1 LDWNRAA
8 GGLQA
13 HGAGA
18 RPMRS
23 DIGRGTQKITGSL
36 IRSNNF
42 RTIEAMANVVE
53 NLGKLERRVTISLPK
68 DAVQKEVDSRIRQ
81 LAKNVRMPGFRP
93 GKVPLKMV
101 TQQYSGQVQAEV
113 LSDKVGKQ
121 FFDISRAENLRV
133 AGQPSFAPK
142 SDAAASD
149 FAFDATFEVYPEV
162 TLGDIANVELERT
175 TTTIGEAE
183 VDRTLDILRKQRVHY
198 HVRGEAG
205 EHGDGGGEVA
215 AKDGDRVTVD
225 FVGKLDG
232 EAFQGGTA
240 EDFAFVLG
248 EGRMLPEFETAA
260 LGLKAGESRE
270 FDLAFPAD
278 YHGKEVAGKTAQ
290 FTITMKRIEWPH
302 LPEIDAEF
310 AKSLGIA
317 DGDLVKMRAE
327 IRDNLE
333 REAKRRTQSIVK
345 NQVMDALLKV
355 AELDVPNAL
364 IEQDQQ
370 RLVEMARQDL
380 AQRGVPN
387 ADSAPIP
394 AEMFKEQAERRVKLG
409 LVLAELVKANQ
420 LEAKPEQIRAEV
432 DEFAKSYE
440 DPKEV
445 VRWYYSNQQ
454 RLAEMESYVVESNVV
469 EFVLGKAKV
478 TDKEVSFEEL
488 ASATAQP
495 QA

>member
-1 LDWNRAA
+1 
-8 GGLQA
+8 
-13 HGAGA
+13 
-18 RPMRS
+18 MRS

>member
-1 LDWNRAA
+1 
-8 GGLQA
+8 
-13 HGAGA
+13 
-18 RPMRS
+18 
-23 DIGRGTQKITGSL
+23 
-36 IRSNNF
+36 
-42 RTIEAMANVVE
+42 MANVVE

-68 DAVQKEVDSRIRQ
+68 ELVQKEVDSRIRQ

-101 TQQYSGQVQAEV
+101 TQQYSGQVEAEV

-133 AGQPSFAPK
+133 AGQPSFSPK
-142 SDAAASD
+142 EGAGEEA

-162 TLGDIANVELERT
+162 KLGDVAAAEIERT
-175 TTTIGEAE
+175 VTTITEAE
-183 VDRTLDILRKQRVHY
+183 VDRTLDILRKQRVHF
-198 HVRGEAG
+198 HARGEAG
-205 EHGDGGGEVA
+205 EHGDGGANA
-215 AKDGDRVTVD
+215 AAQEGDRVTID
-225 FVGKLDG
+225 FVGKIDDV
-232 EAFQGGTA
+232 AFQGGSA
-240 EDFAFVLG
+240 EDFSFVLG
-248 EGRMLPEFETAA
+248 EGRMLPEFEKAA
-260 LGLKAGESRE
+260 TGLNAGEARE
-270 FDLAFPAD
+270 FDLTFPED

-290 FTITMKRIEWPH
+290 FTITMKKIEWPH
-302 LPEIDAEF
+302 LPEINEEF

-317 DGDLVKMRAE
+317 DGDLTKMRAE
-327 IRDNLE
+327 IKENLE
-333 REAKRRTQSIVK
+333 REAKRRTQAIVK
-345 NQVMDALLKV
+345 NQVMDALLKI

-364 IEQDQQ
+364 IEQDQE

-387 ADSAPIP
+387 AASAPIP

-409 LVLAELVKANQ
+409 LVLAELVKENK

-454 RLAEMESYVVESNVV
+454 RLAEMEAYVVESNVV

-478 TDKEVSFEEL
+478 TDKEVSFEAL
-488 ASATAQP
+488 ASATAQA

>member
-1 LDWNRAA
+1 
-8 GGLQA
+8 
-13 HGAGA
+13 
-18 RPMRS
+18 
-23 DIGRGTQKITGSL
+23 
-36 IRSNNF
+36 
-42 RTIEAMANVVE
+42 MANVVE

-68 DAVQKEVDSRIRQ
+68 ETVQKEVDSRIRQ

-101 TQQYSGQVQAEV
+101 TQQYSGQVEAEV

-121 FFDISRAENLRV
+121 FFDISRTENLRV
-133 AGQPSFAPK
+133 AGQPSFSPK
-142 SDAAASD
+142 EGSGEEAY
-149 FAFDATFEVYPEV
+149 AFDATFEVYPEV
-162 TLGDIANVELERT
+162 SLGDVASAEIERT
-175 TTTIGEAE
+175 VTTITEAE
-183 VDRTLDILRKQRVHY
+183 VDRTLDILRKQRVHF
-198 HVRGEAG
+198 HARGEAG
-205 EHGDGGGEVA
+205 EHGDGGADA
-215 AKDGDRVTVD
+215 AVKEGDRVTVD
-225 FVGKLDG
+225 FVGKIDG
-232 EAFQGGTA
+232 VAFQGGSA
-240 EDFAFVLG
+240 EDFGFVLG
-248 EGRMLPEFETAA
+248 EGRMLPEFEKAA
-260 LGLKAGESRE
+260 TGLKVGEARE
-270 FDLAFPAD
+270 FDLTFPED

-290 FTITMKRIEWPH
+290 FTITMKKVEWPH
-302 LPEIDAEF
+302 LPEINEEF

-317 DGDLVKMRAE
+317 DGDLTKMRGE
-327 IRDNLE
+327 IKENLE
-333 REAKRRTQSIVK
+333 REAKRRTQAIVK
-345 NQVMDALLKV
+345 NQVMDALLKL

-364 IEQDQQ
+364 IEQDQE

-387 ADSAPIP
+387 AASAPIP

-454 RLAEMESYVVESNVV
+454 RLAEMEAYVVESNVV

-478 TDKEVSFEEL
+478 TDKEVSFEAL
-488 ASATAQP
+488 ASATAQA